1 MIIGVSLLLPGGD
14 RLDLPKPH
22 RHHDLLHAFYEKYG
36 CKVPKGTI
44 QGFYCDEGL
53 FYTREDARVHAF
65 NCGQVYKTDHA
76 WKLFSE
82 DVW

>member
-1 MIIGVSLLLPGGD
+1 MIVGVSLLLPGGG
-14 RLDLPKPH
+14 RRDLPKPN
-22 RHHDLLHAFYEKYG
+22 RHHHLLHDFYTEFG
-36 CKVPKGTI
+36 QKVPRGTL

-65 NCGQVYKTDHA
+65 NCGQVYETEHA

-82 DVW
+82 DLW